1 MGGVLG
7 DAFGRR
13 RVLVLGVAVATLA
26 NILAT
31 FAPSPPW
38 FVITRAAEAFG
49 SALALPMTL
58 AVIRLTFQGR
68 TLPVALLVYTFV
80 TIVAVLTSLVALVLV
95 ELAGWRATLVLPIAA
110 GALGTV
116 LAWRYVRDSRASG
129 GGGVRRGVA
138 AAAWSLMLLALTV
151 GLIALRQAGTWPN
164 PITLVAVAIAAGGAL
179 ALVLNSRNWQAPQ
192 LARVDWRQR
201 HAFSVMLLAAAAL
214 GLGLSGYLLQLY
226 SFLTVVQGF
235 GTILGALA
243 LAPGVLVCL
252 PLARVAARLAQQ
264 GDSRKL
270 IAGGLTLMG
279 IAMLLTALLRP
290 GMPYWPL
297 VVPMA
302 LFGFSFLLAQT
313 AWTNAFLS
321 ALPTELVGVSAG
333 VSKAALMIGTL
344 LGTSLLGSLVLQFG
358 QADFVGRLSSLGLSN
373 EQIALATDAVNVALR
388 NDLPLGSTGTAAIA
402 PTSLV
407 DRGLLAVYYGS
418 LTTGISVALVGAA
431 LACLGVA
438 AFAWLVLRGAHGAVP

>member
-1 MGGVLG
+1 M
-7 DAFGRR
+7 
-13 RVLVLGVAVATLA
+13 
-26 NILAT
+26 
-31 FAPSPPW
+31 
-38 FVITRAAEAFG
+38 
-49 SALALPMTL
+49 
-58 AVIRLTFQGR
+58 
-68 TLPVALLVYTFV
+68 
-80 TIVAVLTSLVALVLV
+80 
-95 ELAGWRATLVLPIAA
+95 
-110 GALGTV
+110 
-116 LAWRYVRDSRASG
+116 
-129 GGGVRRGVA
+129 
-138 AAAWSLMLLALTV
+138 
-151 GLIALRQAGTWPN
+151 
-164 PITLVAVAIAAGGAL
+164 AIAAGGAL

-243 LAPGVLVCL
+243 LAPVVLVCL

>member
-1 MGGVLG
+1 MIEKSRRQQVVFAKLVDPQAWMMGLDSPVSAFGAAWSDLPGFLSCQPLILTGFVLVGGVLG

-138 AAAWSLMLLALTV
+138 AAAWSLML
-151 GLIALRQAGTWPN
+151 RR
-164 PITLVAVAIAAGGAL
+164 
-179 ALVLNSRNWQAPQ
+179 S
-192 LARVDWRQR
+192 
-201 HAFSVMLLAAAAL
+201 
-214 GLGLSGYLLQLY
+214 
-226 SFLTVVQGF
+226 
-235 GTILGALA
+235 
-243 LAPGVLVCL
+243 
-252 PLARVAARLAQQ
+252 PLA
-264 GDSRKL
+264 
-270 IAGGLTLMG
+270 
-279 IAMLLTALLRP
+279 
-290 GMPYWPL
+290 
-297 VVPMA
+297 
-302 LFGFSFLLAQT
+302 
-313 AWTNAFLS
+313 
-321 ALPTELVGVSAG
+321 
-333 VSKAALMIGTL
+333 
-344 LGTSLLGSLVLQFG
+344 
-358 QADFVGRLSSLGLSN
+358 
-373 EQIALATDAVNVALR
+373 
-388 NDLPLGSTGTAAIA
+388 
-402 PTSLV
+402 
-407 DRGLLAVYYGS
+407 
-418 LTTGISVALVGAA
+418 
-431 LACLGVA
+431 
-438 AFAWLVLRGAHGAVP
+438 